1 MAPATAHYSWPKSA
15 SLLGLGRDALREIHV
30 DLDGR
35 MDTVELRRALD
46 RCLDEKRPVLQV
58 VAVIGS
64 THEGAVDPLA
74 QIADIRDEYR
84 ERGLEFALHAD
95 GAWGGYFASTLR
107 EPRIFAAFREAGLEG
122 SDEEARDVS
131 RSLGAD
137 RPDPVAEAGLGK
149 VFDTSEGE
157 MAPGIRL
164 SDYVTAQLRA
174 LARCETVTADPHKSG
189 FIPYPAG
196 ALCYRNG
203 GMRDVIA
210 FTAPVVYHG
219 GIDPTVGVYGIEGS
233 KPGAAAAAV
242 YLSHS
247 VIPAD
252 QAGYGRLL
260 GRCAFS
266 SKRFYAALVSM
277 CGPSDPVTLTPFQ
290 RLPAEKAGASPVEIA
305 EQIDV
310 IRRQI
315 VPVANEAL
323 VRKCAEDPELRD
335 LWLQMG
341 ADLCIVAYA
350 FNFRTG
356 EGLNGDA
363 GLMNEL
369 NDRIF
374 HRLSIREFNGGRVPP
389 APMFVTASAFD
400 PAVYGERFVAHFAA
414 RAGVT
419 APAGVPV
426 SFLISTQQNPWLT
439 STAAGNFTDEV
450 IKALKGAAIEA
461 AAAVIHSHGLKPFAA
476 AAR

>member
-1 MAPATAHYSWPKSA
+1 M
-15 SLLGLGRDALREIHV
+15 LR
-30 DLDGR
+30 
-35 MDTVELRRALD
+35 
-46 RCLDEKRPVLQV
+46 K
-58 VAVIGS
+58 
-64 THEGAVDPLA
+64 
-74 QIADIRDEYR
+74 
-84 ERGLEFALHAD
+84 
-95 GAWGGYFASTLR
+95 
-107 EPRIFAAFREAGLEG
+107 PRIFAAFRKAGLEG

-131 RSLGAD
+131 RWLGAD
-137 RPDPVAEAGLGK
+137 RPDPVAEAGLGE

-164 SDYVTAQLRA
+164 SDYVTGQLRA
-174 LARCETVTADPHKSG
+174 LARCETVTVDPHKSG

-203 GMRDVIA
+203 GMRDVVA

-247 VIPAD
+247 VIPTD

-315 VPVANEAL
+315 VPVANDAL
-323 VRKCAEDPELRD
+323 VRKCAEDPELID
-335 LWLQMG
+335 LLLKMG
-341 ADLCIVAYA
+341 RRPVHRRLRVQ
-350 FNFRTG
+350 
-356 EGLNGDA
+356 L
-363 GLMNEL
+363 L
-369 NDRIF
+369 DR
-374 HRLSIREFNGGRVPP
+374 RRACVPATP
-389 APMFVTASAFD
+389 
-400 PAVYGERFVAHFAA
+400 G
-414 RAGVT
+414 
-419 APAGVPV
+419 
-426 SFLISTQQNPWLT
+426 
-439 STAAGNFTDEV
+439 
-450 IKALKGAAIEA
+450 
-461 AAAVIHSHGLKPFAA
+461 
-476 AAR
+476 